1 MKNFHGLHGPLY
13 LDMIGKFEGALEVT
27 FCNTAVQALYE
38 AVALD
43 TIIAFFLAG
52 RNGQCIVFNFNI
64 NLVISK
70 AGNCHSNSI
79 LVFLNQFNIIG
90 WITGATPFIAGNAVE

>member
-1 MKNFHGLHGPLY
+1 
-13 LDMIGKFEGALEVT
+13 MIGKFEGALEVT
-27 FCNTAVQALYE
+27 FCNTAVQV
-38 AVALD
+38 VALD

-64 NLVISK
+64 NLVVSK
-70 AGNCHSNSI
+70 AGNCHGNSI

-90 WITGATPFIAGNAVE
+90 WKTGATPFIAGDAVEQGSEVVKANGRTIKR